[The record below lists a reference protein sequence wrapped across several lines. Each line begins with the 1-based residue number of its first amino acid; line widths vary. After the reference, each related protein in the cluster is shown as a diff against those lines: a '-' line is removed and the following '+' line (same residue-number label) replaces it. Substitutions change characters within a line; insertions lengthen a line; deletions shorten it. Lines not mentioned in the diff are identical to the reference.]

1 MADIYFKGKNPGEE
15 VLFVVRSHPF
25 VFLRTGLGIVGLL
38 IALVVIFA
46 FFGASGVSAWATFII
61 VPITLAV
68 GFREWFIWS
77 NSTYI
82 LTNERLIAVS
92 QSGFFSRDLS
102 EVVVRNILTVNHSV
116 KGPFQTFLNFGNVNI
131 KVSGT
136 SEDEILLRAVA
147 DPYSLQQKILTASG
161 KSH

>member
-1 MADIYFKGKNPGEE
+1 MADVYFRGKNPGEQ
-15 VLFVVRSHPF
+15 VLFLVRGHPF
-25 VFLRTGLGIVGLL
+25 TFLRTGLAIVGLL
-38 IALVVIFA
+38 VVLVVIFA

-61 VPITLAV
+61 VPIVLAI
-68 GFREWFIWS
+68 GFRVWFIWS

-136 SEDEILLRAVA
+136 SEDEIVLRAVA
-147 DPYSLQQKILTASG
+147 DPYSLQQKILAASG
-161 KSH
+161 KSD

>member
-1 MADIYFKGKNPGEE
+1 MADIYFKGKNQGEQ
-15 VLFVVRSHPF
+15 VMFFVRGHPF
-25 VFLRTGLGIVGLL
+25 TFLRIGLAIVGLL
-38 IALVVIFA
+38 VVLVVIFA

-61 VPITLAV
+61 VPIVLAA

-92 QSGFFSRDLS
+92 QSGLFSRDLS

-136 SEDEILLRAVA
+136 SEDEIVLRAVA

-161 KSH
+161 KSD